1 MFSAVLLAAGESK
14 RMGEFKQ
21 LLPFNG
27 KTFVACCVDNLLA
40 SRASEVVVVTGHRE
54 REVRDAVS
62 ARPVRFAHNDDY
74 RSGMSSSI
82 KRGVEALSPDA
93 RVLIV
98 ALVDQ
103 PQIGPGIINQVI
115 EAYEKTRP
123 LIVLPTYDGRNGHP
137 IAIDLS
143 LKEQI
148 LAMNSDLG
156 LRQVVHA
163 NAAAVARIKVASE
176 AVLIDCDLPEDYR
189 RLLNK

>member
-1 MFSAVLLAAGESK
+1 MFSAVLLAAGESR

-21 LLPFNG
+21 LLPFGG

-40 SRASEVVVVTGHRE
+40 SRASEVVIVTGHRE
-54 REVRDAVS
+54 RDIQS
-62 ARPVRFAHNDDY
+62 AIGSRPVRFAHNEDY

-82 KRGVEALSPDA
+82 KRGVQALSASA
-93 RVLIV
+93 RVVII

-103 PQIGPGIINQVI
+103 PQIGPGVFNQVI
-115 EAYEKTRP
+115 EAYEKMRP
-123 LIVLPTYDGRNGHP
+123 LIVVPTYDGRNGHP

-148 LAMNSDLG
+148 LAMDPNLG

-163 NAAAVARIKVASE
+163 NAARVARVEVASE
-176 AVLIDCDLPEDYR
+176 AVLIDCDFPEDYR
-189 RLLNK
+189 RLLNN